1 LALLPA
7 RRVNFCYAHYLIVL
21 FSGAPTRSRLH
32 PRMKGRLWVRLQ
44 KQIDLKLADFTV
56 AVLSAGLTPK
66 HARPETPEIM
76 LSKCC
81 LKLLGA

>member
-32 PRMKGRLWVRLQ
+32 PRIKGRLWVRLQ

-56 AVLSAGLTPK
+56 TVLSVRLTPK
-66 HARPETPEIM
+66 AHTPRNTGNHAFKM
-76 LSKCC
+76 LS
-81 LKLLGA
+81 

>member
-7 RRVNFCYAHYLIVL
+7 RRVNFCYAHHYLIVL

-32 PRMKGRLWVRLQ
+32 PRMKGHLWVRLQ

-56 AVLSAGLTPK
+56 TILSARLTPK
-66 HARPETPEIM
+66 AHTP
-76 LSKCC
+76 
-81 LKLLGA
+81 